1 MRLIITA
8 CPKCE
13 APAVYILE
21 SMLVH
26 YDIELSQDGAF
37 DYTGQSDNFYETA
50 EPVRHDGTITV
61 GCKDGHEWQTPV
73 EETAV

>member
-1 MRLIITA
+1 MRLTITS

-13 APAVYILE
+13 APPVYILE

-26 YDIELSQDGAF
+26 YDIERSEDGAF
-37 DYTGQSDNFYETA
+37 DYTGQSEDFCETA
-50 EPVRHDGTITV
+50 EPVWRDGTVTV
-61 GCKDGHEWQTPV
+61 GCQNGHEWQTPV